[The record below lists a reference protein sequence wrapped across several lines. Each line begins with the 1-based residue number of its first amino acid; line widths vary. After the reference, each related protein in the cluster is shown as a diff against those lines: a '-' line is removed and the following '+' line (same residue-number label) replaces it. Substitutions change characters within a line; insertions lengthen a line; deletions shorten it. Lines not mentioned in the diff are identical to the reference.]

1 MSCVDR
7 SYSKYEAIR
16 TYEDRGKMK
25 WNPFATAELAS
36 AHRDY
41 HSDFTFEEPGFSLEE
56 DEIKTMLSFAKRLR
70 FPIAIEYQAEK
81 QNLNVSGV
89 VIDWMEDYRLALF
102 FKKRT
107 GIIKKYPLAP
117 LLEYLMTNILKT
129 ISTNKE
135 RRIHGTAQFY

>member
-1 MSCVDR
+1 MSRVDR

-56 DEIKTMLSFAKRLR
+56 DEIKTMLSFAKSLRL
-70 FPIAIEYQAEK
+70 PIAIEYQAEK
-81 QNLNVSGV
+81 QNLNVSGI
-89 VIDWMEDYRLALF
+89 VIDWMEDYCL
-102 FKKRT
+102 
-107 GIIKKYPLAP
+107 GIILQKEDGHYQEIPFSSITRVSDDQYF
-117 LLEYLMTNILKT
+117 EDYLN
-129 ISTNKE
+129 
-135 RRIHGTAQFY
+135 Q

>member
-1 MSCVDR
+1 MSRVDR

-56 DEIKTMLSFAKRLR
+56 DEIKTMLSFAKSLRL
-70 FPIAIEYQAEK
+70 PIAIEYQVEK
-81 QNLNVSGV
+81 QNLNVSGI
-89 VIDWMEDYRLALF
+89 VIDWMEDHRL
-102 FKKRT
+102 
-107 GIIKKYPLAP
+107 GIILQKEDGHYQEIPFSSITRVSDVQYF
-117 LLEYLMTNILKT
+117 EDYLN
-129 ISTNKE
+129 
-135 RRIHGTAQFY
+135 Q

>member
-1 MSCVDR
+1 MSRVDR

-56 DEIKTMLSFAKRLR
+56 DEIKTMLSFAKSLQLE
-70 FPIAIEYQAEK
+70 ITIEYHSENK
-81 QNLNVSGV
+81 NKKVTGIVL
-89 VIDWMEDYRLALF
+89 DWKDN
-102 FKKRT
+102 T
-107 GIIKKYPLAP
+107 GIIFKKQDGHYQEIELD
-117 LLEYLMTNILKT
+117 LIIKLTDKEYFDPYLK
-129 ISTNKE
+129 
-135 RRIHGTAQFY
+135 Q

>member
-1 MSCVDR
+1 MSRVDR

-56 DEIKTMLSFAKRLR
+56 DEIKTMLSFAKSLQLE
-70 FPIAIEYQAEK
+70 ITIEYHSEK
-81 QNLNVSGV
+81 ENKKVTGIVL
-89 VIDWMEDYRLALF
+89 DWKDN
-102 FKKRT
+102 T
-107 GIIKKYPLAP
+107 GIIFKKQDGHYQEIDLD
-117 LLEYLMTNILKT
+117 LIIKLTDKEYFDPYLK
-129 ISTNKE
+129 
-135 RRIHGTAQFY
+135 Q